1 MSNASILDQHLAE
14 KGILLA
20 DGATG
25 TNLFAMGLQ
34 TGDSP
39 ELWNVDHPERIEK
52 LYRDFIDAGSDLILT
67 NTFGGTHFRL
77 GLHGAEKRVH
87 ELNHQAA
94 VIARNEVAK
103 SGRSVIVAGSMGPTG
118 EILEPNGEVS
128 VAAATEAFAE
138 QAVALKEG
146 GADILWLETL
156 SSKEEIVAAVTG
168 AAVTELPI
176 VYTVSIDTNG
186 RTMMG
191 VTAQDVINIKN
202 DLTHPVAAVGTNCGV
217 GAAEVVVA
225 IVNLKTAADNVDT
238 NPILVA
244 KANCGI
250 PEFVDG
256 KIVYNGT
263 PEIMH
268 EYVLL
273 AANAGAKIIGGCC
286 GTTPEHI
293 RTMRKALDNRLPG
306 PSPELETI
314 VNTLG
319 EVSRGATAQFHGE
332 MGVEAG
338 SASGRGARVSRR
350 RSKSRPTNR

>member
-1 MSNASILDQHLAE
+1 MPDSSILTQHIAE

-52 LYRDFIDAGSDLILT
+52 LYRNFIEAGSDLILT

-87 ELNHQAA
+87 ELNSRAA
-94 VIARNEVAK
+94 AIAREEIAK

-118 EILEPNGEVS
+118 EILEPNGPVS
-128 VAAATEAFAE
+128 IAAAAEAFSE
-138 QAVALKEG
+138 QALALKDG
-146 GADILWLETL
+146 GADVLWLETL
-156 SSKEEIVAAVTG
+156 SSKEEIEAAVMG
-168 AAVTELPI
+168 ASVADLPI

-191 VTAQDVINIKN
+191 ITAQDVVTISTE
-202 DLTHPVAAVGTNCGV
+202 LTQSVGAIGTNCGV

-225 IVNLKTAADNVDT
+225 IANLKTAAEANGID
-238 NPILVA
+238 PILVA

-250 PEFVDG
+250 PEYVDG

-263 PEIMH
+263 PEIMY

-286 GTTPEHI
+286 GTTPAHI
-293 RTMRKALDNRLPG
+293 RTMRKALDNRIPG
-306 PSPELETI
+306 PSPDIETI
-314 VNTLG
+314 VGTLG
-319 EVSRGATAQFHGE
+319 EVSKGAMAQFRGD
-332 MGVEAG
+332 MGIEAG
-338 SASGRGARVSRR
+338 SASGRGARTSRR
-350 RSKSRPTNR
+350 RTKK